1 MAAVGREAGAD
12 SADRRMSIMGPQPD
26 DRIRT
31 TECRVSKRK
40 LITVLRP
47 TTKDGHAGQLS
58 PSGMLVAML
67 VKHTGRDGIEV
78 EHLYELFDMAV
89 AAAGS
94 ISGAIEA
101 LESGRMNLERIVD
114 EQA

>member
-1 MAAVGREAGAD
+1 M
-12 SADRRMSIMGPQPD
+12 SRR
-26 DRIRT
+26 
-31 TECRVSKRK
+31 KH
-40 LITVLRP
+40 ITVLRP

-58 PSGMLVAML
+58 PPGMLIALL
-67 VKHTGRDGIEV
+67 VKHTGRDGVEL

-101 LESGRMNLERIVD
+101 LEDGRMNLERVVD
-114 EQA
+114 EQTS

>member
-1 MAAVGREAGAD
+1 
-12 SADRRMSIMGPQPD
+12 
-26 DRIRT
+26 
-31 TECRVSKRK
+31 
-40 LITVLRP
+40 
-47 TTKDGHAGQLS
+47 
-58 PSGMLVAML
+58 MLVAML

-101 LESGRMNLERIVD
+101 WESGRMNLERVVD